1 MRDSMNQNCTLF
13 KKEISSGDMMIYDHL
28 GTWWVFF
35 DFMSWQNELEDKEDE
50 EEGSL
55 GLPGCFIFSGE
66 GVSELETCD
75 FVASKEVGEDFKIS
89 I

>member
-35 DFMSWQNELEDKEDE
+35 DFMSWQNELEDKE

-55 GLPGCFIFSGE
+55 GLPGCFVFSEE
-66 GVSELETCD
+66 GGLVSVETFD